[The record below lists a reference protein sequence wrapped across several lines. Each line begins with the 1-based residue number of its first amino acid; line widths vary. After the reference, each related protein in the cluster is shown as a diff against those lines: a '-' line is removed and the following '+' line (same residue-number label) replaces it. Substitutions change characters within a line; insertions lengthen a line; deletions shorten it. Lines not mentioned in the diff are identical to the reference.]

1 MPRLAL
7 ILAVLLPGL
16 AAPAVGAE
24 EDPTR
29 LYLLHADSGFHYWSP
44 DPAEPEASALGFSQ
58 GCSDYTGEVCVNAS
72 TSGFGNTV
80 LFFPAALPEAPISW
94 SNQSPFRFHLA
105 VTVDSASPYTV
116 HLVAQRGL
124 ATWQST
130 QAEEVAP
137 GVWEGE
143 LGGSGTIAP
152 GEGLILGV
160 RIVQPEQVRTGL
172 EMHVR
177 TAGASWVD
185 LPQAVP
191 VVGTSDLLAASTYR
205 PSPSQ
210 LLTEERALWFNDR
223 DWESFSFEGDLAADE
238 TFTVPL
244 ERDATIVMGWVE
256 SVANPFFHGLL
267 NGDDDPRQPFGTAT
281 ARLLIDGGEIASD
294 RFSAAAVGVGPGQLG
309 LMIDTDPNSGA
320 HPYRAHIVVI
330 YGDRTL
336 AGYRFRFDVPAVM
349 LRTPVVSTYPEP
361 AQPVPSTGEVT
372 TFQVSLAAD
381 SPSPTPKAWQISF
394 SIPEL
399 YVAGS
404 GLAGTTSPY
413 RVVVPGQRISEFSP
427 SPASGTVMASPWDTA
442 FEMEVRYAY
451 TAPCPEDEPEC
462 EDEDP

>member
-1 MPRLAL
+1 MFRLTL
-7 ILAVLLPGL
+7 VLAVLVSGL

-24 EDPTR
+24 VDGTR
-29 LYLLHADSGFHYWSP
+29 VYLMHADAGFHYWSP

-94 SNQSPFRFHLA
+94 NNQSPLRFRLA
-105 VTVDSASPYTV
+105 VTVDSAVPYTV
-116 HLVAQRGL
+116 HLVAEYGGFARESAAAQE
-124 ATWQST
+124 A
-130 QAEEVAP
+130 AP

-143 LGGSGTIAP
+143 LGGVGAVKQ
-152 GEGLILGV
+152 GQGLILGIRV
-160 RIVQPEQVRTGL
+160 RQPEQVRTGL
-172 EMHVR
+172 EFHVR

-191 VVGTSDLLAASTYR
+191 VVGASDLLAASTYR

-244 ERDATIVMGWVE
+244 ERKAAIVMGWVE
-256 SVANPFFHGLL
+256 SVADPFLHGLL
-267 NGDDDPRQPFGTAT
+267 NGDDNPRQPFGTAM
-281 ARLLIDGGEIASD
+281 ARLLVDEGEIASD
-294 RFSAAAVGVGPGQLG
+294 RFSAAAVDVGPGQLG
-309 LMIDTDPNSGA
+309 LMVDTDPNSGA

-336 AGYRFRFDVPAVM
+336 AGYRFRFDVPALM

-361 AQPVPSTGEVT
+361 AQPVPSTEEVT

-394 SIPEL
+394 RVPDL
-399 YVAGS
+399 YEAMS
-404 GLAGTTSPY
+404 GLAGTASPL
-413 RVVVPGQRISEFSP
+413 RVVMPGERISEFSP
-427 SPASGTVMASPWDTA
+427 ALASGTVMASPWDTA

-451 TAPCPEDEPEC
+451 TGCPVESAC
-462 EDEDP
+462 EG